1 MAKVYKI
8 YTGSVICPPPWPQ
21 TLCQVPF
28 TACQLLAFIAL
39 QIRGGSIERPLE
51 SGPPGRSVDRR
62 FDAARS
68 LLALVL
74 GDCGARAA
82 WVRRGSWGFAFY
94 FGGRSGNQQ
103 SREGYAVC
111 GGEFGDYVSPFGVGQ
126 VGQKVGNH
134 RQPGS
139 VGVSQRWDV
148 RIGFGGLCTGFCT
161 ASFRNCPIF

>member
-1 MAKVYKI
+1 MPSTLATDALPSTFYGMSTAGI
-8 YTGSVICPPPWPQ
+8 YS
-21 TLCQVPF
+21 
-28 TACQLLAFIAL
+28 IANKRRFHRKAL
-39 QIRGGSIERPLE
+39 GVAPL
-51 SGPPGRSVDRR
+51 GVDRR

-82 WVRRGSWGFAFY
+82 WVRRGLWGFAFY

-103 SREGYAVC
+103 SRESYAVC